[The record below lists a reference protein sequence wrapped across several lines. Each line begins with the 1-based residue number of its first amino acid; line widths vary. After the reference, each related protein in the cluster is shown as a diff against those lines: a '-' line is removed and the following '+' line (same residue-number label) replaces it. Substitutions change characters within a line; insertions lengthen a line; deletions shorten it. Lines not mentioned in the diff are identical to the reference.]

1 MVSADARSTTDLNRL
16 RPPAVTGV
24 HPSLRHIAA
33 AIVVI
38 GVGVVGI
45 VVIVVVRIEA
55 VA

>member
-1 MVSADARSTTDLNRL
+1 MAGMHA
-16 RPPAVTGV
+16 
-24 HPSLRHIAA
+24 SLHDVAA

-38 GVGVVGI
+38 GVGIVGIVVI